1 LNKEGVSSNT
11 SSESVE
17 AISYALA
24 KEMKTDD
31 FYIQN
36 SKDYKA
42 PQIVEKLPPKTD
54 LNSGA
59 SAENAEEVPG
69 APEDYY
75 DGTRGLKITR
85 TECNQYTTQPEVCLH
100 QGSCGWCGS
109 SNSCIQGNN
118 LGPLAPC
125 LRGTYKFTE
134 PNNFNPLPTNN
145 VSVQKANIAGAQ
157 LTTIVPNQ

>member
-1 LNKEGVSSNT
+1 MNKEGVSSNT
-11 SSESVE
+11 SNESAE

-42 PQIVEKLPPKTD
+42 PQIVEKLPPKVD
-54 LNSGA
+54 LNVGP
-59 SAENAEEVPG
+59 AENAEEMPSV
-69 APEDYY
+69 EDYY

-85 TECNQYTTQPEVCLH
+85 MECTQYTTQPEICLH

-109 SNSCIQGNN
+109 TNSCIPGNN

-125 LRGTYKFTE
+125 LRGTYKFTA
-134 PNNFNPLPTNN
+134 PSANWNPLDTNN
-145 VSVQKANIAGAQ
+145 VKVNRANIAGAQ
-157 LTTIVPNQ
+157 LTTIVPSQ